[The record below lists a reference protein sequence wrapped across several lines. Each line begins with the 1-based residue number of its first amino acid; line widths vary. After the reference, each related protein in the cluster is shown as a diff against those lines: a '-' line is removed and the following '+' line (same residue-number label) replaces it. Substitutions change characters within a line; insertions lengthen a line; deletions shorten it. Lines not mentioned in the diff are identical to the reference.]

1 MAPTVQKFTQ
11 MSSINSS
18 KTMKPIRRK
27 SERGNALLEF
37 ALGWFVMWMLFSGVY
52 QIGYAYYIYDRLT
65 VATENAAQLG
75 SRLSYDTGNP
85 AAYSTAVK
93 NMVLYGSKTAGTY
106 PVVPGLTTANVA
118 VNAHVDAQGI
128 PRYVT
133 VNITGYTINALFKSY
148 SLPNKPGATGL
159 YYGQIN
165 CSGC

>member
-1 MAPTVQKFTQ
+1 
-11 MSSINSS
+11 
-18 KTMKPIRRK
+18 MKLIRRK

-37 ALGWFVMWMLFSGVY
+37 ALGFSLLWMLFSGVY

-65 VATENAAQLG
+65 VATADAVQLG
-75 SRLSYDTGNP
+75 SRLPYDTGSP
-85 AAYSTAVK
+85 STFSTALK
-93 NMVLYGSKTAGTY
+93 NMVLYGSETAGTY
-106 PVVPGLTTANVA
+106 PIVPNLTAANVA
-118 VNAHVDAQGI
+118 VDPHLDSNGI

-133 VNITGYTINALFKSY
+133 VNITGYTINALFTSF

>member
-1 MAPTVQKFTQ
+1 
-11 MSSINSS
+11 
-18 KTMKPIRRK
+18 MKPSRRK

-37 ALGWFVMWMLFSGVY
+37 ALGFSLLWMLFSGVY

-65 VATENAAQLG
+65 VATADAALLG

-85 AAYSTAVK
+85 SAYTTALQ
-93 NMVLYGSKTAGTY
+93 NMVVYGSETAGAY
-106 PVVPGLTTANVA
+106 PVVPNLTTSNVNVDPHLDAN
-118 VNAHVDAQGI
+118 GI

-133 VNITGYTINALFKSY
+133 VNISGYTINALFKSFI
-148 SLPNKPGATGL
+148 LPNKPGATGL